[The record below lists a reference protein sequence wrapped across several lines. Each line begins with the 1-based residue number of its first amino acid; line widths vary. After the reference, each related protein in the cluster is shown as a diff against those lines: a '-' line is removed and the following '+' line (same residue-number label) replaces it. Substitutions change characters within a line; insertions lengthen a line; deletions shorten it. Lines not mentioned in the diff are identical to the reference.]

1 MDQLLERVYDLKSDD
16 EVATFKRQHGSYL
29 KVTSEHT
36 YLHLFGFRVNVANY
50 NMEGF
55 CGILQK
61 ELPQLFKDN
70 KCVVKIVS
78 RYNPE
83 NGRVLK
89 APSEQFSGVIS
100 VGSLNCGTMKDRAEV
115 MSTIMNDNHI
125 DYLTLQE
132 TKSTSSSTPIY
143 LPPYRIAENGPE
155 NDVEGFHGVAVFSRS
170 QYSIRVAK
178 DSTPNLV
185 LQSIRQS
192 GNRPFYFGSVYIPH
206 KSTRPEVRKTCI
218 TKISYALLKLVEE
231 SPTIPIII
239 GGHFNTS
246 PGEVE
251 KVFKLLLQKFEF
263 ATTNDFTFCRGSR
276 KSTIDYFLWYG
287 PNMIKPNQI
296 EAISIQPFDHR
307 LLLTTFQDLRPVN
320 YNLFVDPRPNLNKVL
335 SETMKLANEECFT
348 MDFILDMTRYDES
361 LFSSQLEAAMASF
374 EGILEGRMKDK
385 GMLEN
390 KKGKHRH
397 SDHPVIHERNQEIR
411 SIPAAQRTEDQRKEL
426 NSNQSKIR
434 HAQLSSQWT
443 FLDKI
448 CVDMRTRDFRS
459 FFQLVRHTVLQE
471 SIPKPMGIKS
481 KESDPEITTDPVE
494 CQKIITDHLK
504 SMYKKLDVT
513 WELPQSTHYQ
523 FNRI

>member
-1 MDQLLERVYDLKSDD
+1 MNSTSIEEVVKKINQLHNQTTTNPVKNRKNNKNKDHNEGKNTRFIHLSFSSEVTLEQITMVVDQLLLERVYDLKGDD

-29 KVTSEHT
+29 KVTPEHT
-36 YLHLFGFRVNVANY
+36 YLHPFGFRVNVANY

-83 NGRVLK
+83 NGRVLE

-115 MSTIMNDNHI
+115 MSEIMNDNHI

-185 LQSIRQS
+185 LQFIRQS

-218 TKISYALLKLVEE
+218 TKISYALLKLIEE

-239 GGHFNTS
+239 GGDFNTS
-246 PGEVE
+246 PDEYERVLQLTAS
-251 KVFKLLLQKFEF
+251 KV
-263 ATTNDFTFCRGSR
+263 S
-276 KSTIDYFLWYG
+276 
-287 PNMIKPNQI
+287 
-296 EAISIQPFDHR
+296 
-307 LLLTTFQDLRPVN
+307 
-320 YNLFVDPRPNLNKVL
+320 
-335 SETMKLANEECFT
+335 
-348 MDFILDMTRYDES
+348 
-361 LFSSQLEAAMASF
+361 
-374 EGILEGRMKDK
+374 
-385 GMLEN
+385 
-390 KKGKHRH
+390 
-397 SDHPVIHERNQEIR
+397 
-411 SIPAAQRTEDQRKEL
+411 
-426 NSNQSKIR
+426 IR
-434 HAQLSSQWT
+434 H
-443 FLDKI
+443 
-448 CVDMRTRDFRS
+448 
-459 FFQLVRHTVLQE
+459 
-471 SIPKPMGIKS
+471 
-481 KESDPEITTDPVE
+481 
-494 CQKIITDHLK
+494 
-504 SMYKKLDVT
+504 YK
-513 WELPQSTHYQ
+513 
-523 FNRI
+523 